1 VGPINFISEQTVE
14 LHVYYADVF
23 ETDGQWR
30 REGFW
35 RPGAIVVFVA
45 LPLQVGMHRATKR
58 EHGVQTKS
66 GSAEPGAH
74 GEAVLGVGAGGATP
88 SRHGGPGV

>member
-1 VGPINFISEQTVE
+1 
-14 LHVYYADVF
+14 
-23 ETDGQWR
+23 
-30 REGFW
+30 
-35 RPGAIVVFVA
+35 VFVA
-45 LPLQVGMHRATKR
+45 PPPPLQVGMHRATKR